1 MAPLSEGSQHTDS
14 CVDVGDGFGD
24 GVGHVAGHNRV
35 AERHEAL
42 AMLAADQFRLLPAE
56 LLGFGGDRRRQAMQ
70 VGGRGHGL
78 ARGGHVILLG
88 EQGAGQTGQH
98 GARAGGAQSV
108 RAQVPLASMFG
119 YATDLRSRTQGRGM
133 FTMQFDHYEE
143 VPKSVAEKIIGAR
156 EKNN

>member
-1 MAPLSEGSQHTDS
+1 MAPLSEGSQRTES
-14 CVDVGDGFGD
+14 CDDVGDGFGD

-42 AMLAADQFRLLPAE
+42 AMLAADQFRLLPAL

-98 GARAGGAQSV
+98 VARAGGAQSV
-108 RAQVPLASMFG
+108 RAQVPMASMFG
-119 YATDLRSRTQGRGM
+119 YATDLRSKTQGRGQYVM
-133 FTMQFDHYEE
+133 EPSHYEP
-143 VPKSVAEKIIGAR
+143 VPKNIADQIIAGRTKA
-156 EKNN
+156 